1 MDLTGDRD
9 EEEDDA
15 AAPLRSLADLR
26 PNEHRGE
33 AEKEVVCRLTL
44 AQHARSWHPG
54 HVGGAAAYWSGHC
67 TVGSSRLWA
76 RTPVGVVG
84 TMGRAVMRVAPVCG
98 SWGPGVGGGGSPLG
112 C

>member
-26 PNEHRGE
+26 PNEQREEKRRRKSPHLSSARQELASRPRWRRGGLLE
-33 AEKEVVCRLTL
+33 
-44 AQHARSWHPG
+44 RSLYRG
-54 HVGGAAAYWSGHC
+54 LV
-67 TVGSSRLWA
+67 RLWA

-112 C
+112 